1 MHGVLKIKMHRTVN
15 FRRGFRLFFVLGL
28 CVVQFVGSSERR
40 RKTARVTRY
49 YLEDG
54 KYEENANFE
63 SWADKLRRM
72 WEKVIHSPEY
82 FSQITS

>member
-1 MHGVLKIKMHRTVN
+1 MQRTVN
-15 FRRGFRLFFVLGL
+15 IRSGFRIFVVL
-28 CVVQFVGSSERR
+28 CLCGFQFTKFGSKR
-40 RKTARVTRY
+40 RKSDRVTKY

-72 WEKVIHSPEY
+72 WEKVVHSPEY